1 VRDDFEAEVRA
12 MLARRAADL
21 TPTAAG
27 PPREADLRAAAPP
40 ASHPWTAPSRRRL
53 MAAAAALLLAGV
65 ATYAV
70 ARDTSPPVHTSVG
83 TPPGPA
89 PIIWPLNPVTPTGPL
104 AEPGDAAA
112 AYLAESVDIDGRE
125 SAQQPTLWPPVVE
138 GDEATVHYSIGDLAG
153 DVALRRDGDR
163 WGVTSAS
170 SDAVRI
176 DAAEPEQGRVDVVIE
191 LGPAVAAGTAVRVL
205 SIDAAGTMVTED
217 LTGFV
222 VAETED
228 GLELVPPSG
237 EPIRPAEPG
246 GRTFTVEAPLGL
258 PQPPAAAVRVDLLRL
273 DDDPLAP
280 RVVIAHAA
288 IPVATPDDGSGAT
301 DRADLGDAGSPEA
314 PVVDAPG
321 VGTTSSV
328 VPATTVLWASGERGT
343 AADAALAYLDA
354 RMPERATQLRLVPG
368 AGEQD
373 ATGGGTTVEIPWEI
387 ADGSDISGRY
397 SGVIRLRDDPG
408 GWAVVTATT
417 DQIGVSVRPDGRTV
431 GVTIT
436 WLDPEAIDGVEI
448 TLLDAAGRAVS
459 DDEFVLW
466 PTPGETLVP
475 VADGVD
481 PTEVRTVRL
490 RHAGGTWFSL
500 TEVPVA

>member
-1 VRDDFEAEVRA
+1 
-12 MLARRAADL
+12 
-21 TPTAAG
+21 
-27 PPREADLRAAAPP
+27 
-40 ASHPWTAPSRRRL
+40 
-53 MAAAAALLLAGV
+53 
-65 ATYAV
+65 
-70 ARDTSPPVHTSVG
+70 
-83 TPPGPA
+83 
-89 PIIWPLNPVTPTGPL
+89 
-104 AEPGDAAA
+104 
-112 AYLAESVDIDGRE
+112 
-125 SAQQPTLWPPVVE
+125 
-138 GDEATVHYSIGDLAG
+138 
-153 DVALRRDGDR
+153 
-163 WGVTSAS
+163 
-170 SDAVRI
+170 
-176 DAAEPEQGRVDVVIE
+176 
-191 LGPAVAAGTAVRVL
+191 
-205 SIDAAGTMVTED
+205 
-217 LTGFV
+217 
-222 VAETED
+222 
-228 GLELVPPSG
+228 
-237 EPIRPAEPG
+237 
-246 GRTFTVEAPLGL
+246 
-258 PQPPAAAVRVDLLRL
+258 
-273 DDDPLAP
+273 
-280 RVVIAHAA
+280 
-288 IPVATPDDGSGAT
+288 
-301 DRADLGDAGSPEA
+301 
-314 PVVDAPG
+314 
-321 VGTTSSV
+321 
-328 VPATTVLWASGERGT
+328 VLWASGERGT